1 MSAAAE
7 IPQMALTPA
16 QAAKAVSVSKPTL
29 YRWMN
34 EPGFPVARI
43 GGCVRIPVDAFRVWL
58 NQRACETVVSQ

>member
-1 MSAAAE
+1 MSAASE
-7 IPQMALTPA
+7 IPTLALTPA
-16 QAAKAVSVSKPTL
+16 QAAEAVSVSKPTL

-43 GGCVRIPVDAFRVWL
+43 GGCVRIPVDSFRIWL

>member
-7 IPQMALTPA
+7 IPPLALTPA
-16 QAAKAVSVSKPTL
+16 QAAKAVNISKPTL

-34 EPGFPVARI
+34 EPGFPAARI

-58 NQRACETVVSQ
+58 NQRASGTIVSQ

>member
-1 MSAAAE
+1 MSAAAL
-7 IPQMALTPA
+7 PDALAYTPA
-16 QAAKAVSVSKPTL
+16 QAAASVSISKPTL

-58 NQRACETVVSQ
+58 NKRTEDNTT

>member
-7 IPQMALTPA
+7 VSPLALTPT
-16 QAAKAVSVSKPTL
+16 QAAKAVSISKPTL

-34 EPGFPVARI
+34 EPGFPVVRI

-58 NQRACETVVSQ
+58 NQRADATVASQ

>member
-7 IPQMALTPA
+7 IPPLALTPT
-16 QAAKAVSVSKPTL
+16 QAAEAVSVSKPTL

-58 NQRACETVVSQ
+58 NQRAGATAVSQ